1 VGENR
6 SRQNRTWHAEAPPRE
21 RRLETSAEETA
32 AEAAAEEEEEEE
44 ETFVWVV
51 VVVVRVGSGTRG
63 TKAGGWA
70 VARACVLHPRV
81 SSQPDSE
88 MNGKQ
93 RYKPIAELIDQLNR

>member
-1 VGENR
+1 
-6 SRQNRTWHAEAPPRE
+6 
-21 RRLETSAEETA
+21 
-32 AEAAAEEEEEEE
+32 
-44 ETFVWVV
+44 
-51 VVVVRVGSGTRG
+51 VRVGSGTRG
-63 TKAGGWA
+63 TEAGGWA